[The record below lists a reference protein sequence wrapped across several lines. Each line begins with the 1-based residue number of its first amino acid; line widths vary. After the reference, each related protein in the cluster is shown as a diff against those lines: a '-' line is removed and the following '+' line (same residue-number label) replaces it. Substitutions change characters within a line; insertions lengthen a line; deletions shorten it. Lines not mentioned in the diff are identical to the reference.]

1 MSPLSMTSVSAPE
14 QLSTARLILRR
25 PTSRDVEAIYAY
37 ASDSE
42 TTRMMAWPRHRT
54 LEDTRGFLSFAEEE
68 WRRTGCG
75 VYLVCTT
82 GGELLGSTGLHLS
95 TPTRAVIGYI
105 FGRPYWGQ
113 GFATEAAAAMIELA
127 RALDII
133 RVEADVVASHL
144 ASARVLEKIGMELEG
159 IRRSYLVAP
168 NLSTHPVD
176 VRTYAR
182 ILK

>member
-1 MSPLSMTSVSAPE
+1 MSNPSVSAPE

-25 PTSRDVEAIYAY
+25 PTSRDAEGIYAY
-37 ASDSE
+37 ASDAE
-42 TTRMMAWPRHRT
+42 TTRMMGWPRHRS

-75 VYLVCTT
+75 AYLVCTSS
-82 GGELLGSTGLHLS
+82 GELLGSTGLHLATS
-95 TPTRAVIGYI
+95 TRAVIGYI

-127 RALDII
+127 RALDIV
-133 RVEADVVASHL
+133 RVEAAVVASHL

-159 IRRSYLVAP
+159 VLRAYLVAP
-168 NLSTHPVD
+168 NLSPDPVD
-176 VRTYAR
+176 VRLYAR
-182 ILK
+182 IFK